1 MLMLGYRV
9 KNQHEYT
16 KKKKTNCKNG
26 SQREPLEY
34 ISVKYFTNRCIGQAA
49 NKLKC
54 RLRNPGSRLG
64 WVIVLGF

>member
-1 MLMLGYRV
+1 MLGYRF
-9 KNQHEYT
+9 KNQCEYT
-16 KKKKTNCKNG
+16 KKKPTVKMVVKEN
-26 SQREPLEY
+26 QEY
-34 ISVKYFTNRCIGQAA
+34 ISVKYFTNRCIGRAA

>member
-9 KNQHEYT
+9 KNQHKYT
-16 KKKKTNCKNG
+16 KKK
-26 SQREPLEY
+26 PLVKMVVKENQEY

-64 WVIVLGF
+64 RVIVLGF

>member
-1 MLMLGYRV
+1 MVV
-9 KNQHEYT
+9 KENQ
-16 KKKKTNCKNG
+16 
-26 SQREPLEY
+26 EY

-64 WVIVLGF
+64 QVIVLGF

>member
-1 MLMLGYRV
+1 MST
-9 KNQHEYT
+9 Q
-16 KKKKTNCKNG
+16 KKKPTVKMVVKEN
-26 SQREPLEY
+26 QEY